1 MHYLINALCLWLA
14 LLHISRS
21 SGSLAS
27 LTANTKPA
35 ESPSISS
42 AAKTDKLDGKKDG

>member
-21 SGSLAS
+21 SGLLAS
-27 LTANTKPA
+27 LTATSKPA
-35 ESPSISS
+35 ETHSTSS
-42 AAKTDKLDGKKDG
+42 AAKADKLDGKKDG